1 MYTVSYFSYIE
12 GAYAETSLCKNR
24 EEADN
29 VMQMYIKDVC
39 ESEGL
44 EYDEET
50 YKGRAYFEPR
60 LDNGR
65 IYLVKMSRHVKS
77 HTDNELIQDF
87 ANALNDA
94 SPNRLDDADVEHLAD
109 VINNTLSY
117 IDEMNGN
124 D

>member
-1 MYTVSYFSYIE
+1 MYIVSYFSYTDE
-12 GAYAETSLCKNR
+12 PYAETGPCKTR

-29 VMQMYIKDVC
+29 LMQLYIKDIC
-39 ESEGL
+39 ETEGL

-87 ANALNDA
+87 ADALNEA
-94 SPNRLDDADVEHLAD
+94 TPNRLDNADVEHLTD